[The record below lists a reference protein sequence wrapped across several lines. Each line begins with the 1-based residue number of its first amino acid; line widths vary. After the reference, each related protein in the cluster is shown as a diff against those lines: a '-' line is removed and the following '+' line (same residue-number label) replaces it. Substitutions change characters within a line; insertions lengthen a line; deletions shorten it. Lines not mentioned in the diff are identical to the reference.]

1 MFQVRRKK
9 MQINILDILKDEHTE
24 ITQLLNRV
32 MRTPDIKAKKT
43 FFEEMKQKL
52 FAHMEAE
59 EQTLYASLK
68 NEQIDNALY
77 LAEDAEFEHRQVRDY
92 FEMLEDTQFNSEE
105 WNELFREIKS
115 SIEEHIEFEES
126 TLFAEA
132 KEDFTDGELLHFS
145 QNYLET
151 KER

>member
-1 MFQVRRKK
+1 
-9 MQINILDILKDEHTE
+9 MQTNILDILKDEHTE

-43 FFEEMKQKL
+43 FFEEMKTKL

-59 EQTLYASLK
+59 ELTLYASLK
-68 NEQIDNALY
+68 NEEIDNALY
-77 LAEDAEFEHRQVRDY
+77 LAEDAEFEHRQIRDS
-92 FEMLEDTQFNSEE
+92 FEMLEDMEFHSEE
-105 WNELFREIKS
+105 WNEFFKDIKS

-132 KEDFTDGELLHFS
+132 KEDFTDVELLHFS

-151 KER
+151 KDRTINI